1 MKDEEVLERIRKGDE
16 TALQYLYKKHYRM
29 MLHLVLKNNGS
40 EVEAQDVF
48 QDALILFWEKAQ
60 KPDFVLTAKITTFLY
75 SICQNLWL
83 KELSKKQ
90 RISFE
95 EKDEAIIEDWE
106 QNERIQ
112 AIHICIN
119 KLNETCRKI
128 LQLYYFDNLSMQDI
142 AQKLGLA
149 NADTTKSKKYK
160 CKKELDDLV
169 KKYFK
174 ATDFLD

>member
-16 TALQYLYKKHYRM
+16 TALQYLYKKHYKM
-29 MLHLVLKNNGS
+29 MLHLVLKNSGS

-48 QDALILFWEKAQ
+48 QDALVLFWEKVQ
-60 KPDFVLTAKITTFLY
+60 KPDFTLTAKITTFLY
-75 SICQNLWL
+75 SICQNLWR
-83 KELSKKQ
+83 KELAKKQ
-90 RISFE
+90 RLSFE
-95 EKDEAIIEDWE
+95 EKDEAISEDWE
-106 QNERIQ
+106 RTERIRAIQ
-112 AIHICIN
+112 ACIG
-119 KLNETCRKI
+119 KLGESCRKI

-142 AQKLGLA
+142 AEKLGLA
-149 NADTTKSKKYK
+149 NADTAKSKKYK

>member
-16 TALQYLYKKHYRM
+16 TALQYLYKKYYRM

-40 EVEAQDVF
+40 EAEAQDVF

-75 SICQNLWL
+75 SICQNLWR

-90 RISFE
+90 KISFE
-95 EKDEAIIEDWE
+95 EKDKIVIEDWE
-106 QNERIQ
+106 QQERIKAMQ
-112 AIHICIN
+112 ACIN
-119 KLNETCRKI
+119 KLDEMCRKI
-128 LQLYYFDNLSMQDI
+128 LQFYYFDNLSMQDI
-142 AQKLGLA
+142 AEKLGLA
-149 NADTTKSKKYK
+149 NADTAKSKKYK
-160 CKKELDDLV
+160 CKKKLDDLV

>member
-29 MLHLVLKNNGS
+29 ILHLVTKNSGN
-40 EVEAQDVF
+40 EVEAQDIF
-48 QDALILFWEKAQ
+48 QDALVLFWEKAQ
-60 KPDFVLTAKITTFLY
+60 SPKFQLTAKITTFLY
-75 SICQNLWL
+75 SICQNLWR

-112 AIHICIN
+112 AMHTCMS
-119 KLNETCRKI
+119 KLGETCKKI

-142 AQKLGLA
+142 AEKLGLA
-149 NADTTKSKKYK
+149 NADTAKSKKYK
-160 CKKELDDLV
+160 CKKELDDLI
-169 KKYFK
+169 KKHFK

>member
-1 MKDEEVLERIRKGDE
+1 MKDEEVLERIHKGDE

-29 MLHLVLKNNGS
+29 ILHLVTKNSGN
-40 EVEAQDVF
+40 EVEAQDIF

-75 SICQNLWL
+75 SICQNLWR

-95 EKDEAIIEDWE
+95 EKDEAVVEDWE

-112 AIHICIN
+112 AMQACIN
-119 KLNETCRKI
+119 KLGETCKKI

-142 AQKLGLA
+142 AERLGLA
-149 NADTTKSKKYK
+149 NADTAKSKKYK